1 MGPYPAATLAALGML
16 KSMKRALIIGASGG
30 IGTALVEA
38 LTDYEPTYELT
49 LVGRD
54 ARNLRGLSGQAVPTD
69 VTSELEVEAL
79 FADLPPQDLIVY
91 AAGDIQPEPLAS
103 TSADSWNRVLDANLT
118 GLFYT
123 LKYASG
129 KLNQDAR
136 IFVLGARPE
145 LVTFRGFGAYA
156 AAKAGVAALVKVAAQ
171 EYKRKASL
179 TLVLPKAVNTGF
191 WEAVGKPPKDALE
204 PRAVAEAIVK
214 SLAGEPEDELRV
226 G

>member
-1 MGPYPAATLAALGML
+1 
-16 KSMKRALIIGASGG
+16 MKQGLIIGASGG
-30 IGTALVEA
+30 IGSALVKV
-38 LTDYEPTYELT
+38 LKDYELT

-54 ARNLRGLSGQAVPTD
+54 ARKLQGLSGQAVPTD

-79 FADLPPQDLIVY
+79 FADLPSQDLIIY
-91 AAGDIQPEPLAS
+91 AAGAIRPEPLGS
-103 TSADSWNRVLDANLT
+103 TSTEGWTNVLDANLT

-123 LKYASG
+123 LKYAEP
-129 KLNQDAR
+129 KLNKDAR

-179 TLVLPKAVNTGF
+179 TLVLPKAVATGF
-191 WEAVGKPPKDALE
+191 WENVGKVPKDALE
-204 PRAVAEAIVK
+204 PSAVAEAIVS
-214 SLAGEPEDELRV
+214 SLAGAAEDELRV

>member
-1 MGPYPAATLAALGML
+1 
-16 KSMKRALIIGASGG
+16 MKRALIIGAGGG
-30 IGTALVEA
+30 IGSALVEA
-38 LTDYEPTYELT
+38 LLGYELT

-54 ARNLRGLSGQAVPTD
+54 ARKLQRLNGQAVPTD

-79 FADLPPQDLIVY
+79 FADLPPLDLIVY
-91 AAGDIQPEPLAS
+91 AAGDIQPEPLSS
-103 TSADSWNRVLDANLT
+103 TSADSWNRIIDANLT

-123 LKYASG
+123 LKYAAT
-129 KLNQDAR
+129 KLDKDAR

-179 TLVLPKAVNTGF
+179 TLVLPKAVDTGF
-191 WEAVGKPPKDALE
+191 WESVGNVPKDALA
-204 PRAVAEAIVK
+204 PKAVAKAIVE
-214 SLAGEPEDELRV
+214 SLGRAPEDELKI

>member
-1 MGPYPAATLAALGML
+1 ML

-30 IGTALVEA
+30 IGTALVGA

-54 ARNLRGLSGQAVPTD
+54 ARKLQGLSGQAVPTD

-79 FADLPPQDLIVY
+79 FADLAPQDLIVY
-91 AAGDIQPEPLAS
+91 AAGDIQPEPLAT
-103 TSADSWNRVLDANLT
+103 TSADTWNRVLDANLT
-118 GLFYT
+118 GLFYV
-123 LKYASG
+123 LKYADA
-129 KLNQDAR
+129 KLNKDAR

-191 WEAVGKPPKDALE
+191 WEPVGKPPKDALE

>member
-16 KSMKRALIIGASGG
+16 ESMKRALIIGASGG

-54 ARNLRGLSGQAVPTD
+54 ARTLGGLSGQAVPTD

-91 AAGDIQPEPLAS
+91 AAGDIQPEPLAT
-103 TSADSWNRVLDANLT
+103 TSADTWTRIMDANLT
-118 GLFYT
+118 GLFYV
-123 LKYASG
+123 LKYADA

-179 TLVLPKAVNTGF
+179 TLVLPKAINTGF

-204 PRAVAEAIVK
+204 PRAVAEAVVA
-214 SLAGEPEDELRV
+214 SLAAKPEEVLRI

>member
-1 MGPYPAATLAALGML
+1 MG
-16 KSMKRALIIGASGG
+16 RN
-30 IGTALVEA
+30 
-38 LTDYEPTYELT
+38 
-49 LVGRD
+49 
-54 ARNLRGLSGQAVPTD
+54 ARKLPGLRGQVVPTD

-91 AAGDIQPEPLAS
+91 AAGDVEPEPLRS
-103 TSADSWNRVLDANLT
+103 TSADSWNRVMDANLT

-123 LKYASG
+123 LKYADG
-129 KLNQDAR
+129 KLSEGAR

-179 TLVLPKAVNTGF
+179 TLVLPKAVDTGF
-191 WEAVGKPPKDALE
+191 WANVGKVPKDALE
-204 PRAVAEAIVK
+204 PGAVAEAIVK
-214 SLAGEPEDELRV
+214 SLAGEPEDELKV

>member
-1 MGPYPAATLAALGML
+1 
-16 KSMKRALIIGASGG
+16 MKRALIIGASGG
-30 IGTALVEA
+30 IGSALVKV
-38 LTDYEPTYELT
+38 LKDYELT

-54 ARNLRGLSGQAVPTD
+54 VRKLQGLRGQVVPTD

-91 AAGDIQPEPLAS
+91 AAGDIQPEPLGS
-103 TSADSWNRVLDANLT
+103 TSTESWTRVLDVNLT

-123 LKYASG
+123 FKYAEP
-129 KLNQDAR
+129 KLNKDAR

-191 WEAVGKPPKDALE
+191 WENVGKPPKDALE
-204 PRAVAEAIVK
+204 PGTVAEAIVT
-214 SLAGEPEDELRV
+214 SLAGDPEDELRV

>member
-1 MGPYPAATLAALGML
+1 ML
-16 KSMKRALIIGASGG
+16 ERMKRALIIGASGG
-30 IGTALVEA
+30 IGTALVGA
-38 LTDYEPTYELT
+38 LKDYELT

-54 ARNLRGLSGQAVPTD
+54 AHKLQGLGGQAVPTD

-91 AAGDIQPEPLAS
+91 AAGDIEPEPLAT
-103 TSADSWNRVLDANLT
+103 TSAATWNRVLDVNLT
-118 GLFYT
+118 GLFYV
-123 LKYASG
+123 LKYAAPDLA
-129 KLNQDAR
+129 KDAR

-156 AAKAGVAALVKVAAQ
+156 AAKAGVAALVKVASQ
-171 EYKRKASL
+171 EYKRKAAL

-191 WEAVGKPPKDALE
+191 WEPVGKPPKDALE
-204 PRAVAEAIVK
+204 PRIVAEAIVK
-214 SLAGEPEDELRV
+214 SLAGEPEDELRI

>member
-30 IGTALVEA
+30 IGTALVGA

-103 TSADSWNRVLDANLT
+103 TSADSWNRVL
-118 GLFYT
+118 
-123 LKYASG
+123 
-129 KLNQDAR
+129 
-136 IFVLGARPE
+136 
-145 LVTFRGFGAYA
+145 
-156 AAKAGVAALVKVAAQ
+156 
-171 EYKRKASL
+171 
-179 TLVLPKAVNTGF
+179 
-191 WEAVGKPPKDALE
+191 
-204 PRAVAEAIVK
+204 AIVK

-226 G
+226 S

>member
-1 MGPYPAATLAALGML
+1 
-16 KSMKRALIIGASGG
+16 MKQALIIGASGG
-30 IGTALVEA
+30 IGSALVAA
-38 LTDYEPTYELT
+38 LKDYELT

-54 ARNLRGLSGQAVPTD
+54 ARKLRGLEGQAVPTD

-91 AAGDIQPEPLAS
+91 AAGAIQPEPLGS
-103 TSADSWNRVLDANLT
+103 TSTEGWTNVLDANLT
-118 GLFYT
+118 GLFYI
-123 LKYASG
+123 LKYAEP
-129 KLNQDAR
+129 KLNKDAR

-156 AAKAGVAALVKVAAQ
+156 AAKAGVSALVKVAAQ
-171 EYKRKASL
+171 EYKRKAAL

-191 WEAVGKPPKDALE
+191 WENVGKVPKDALE
-204 PRAVAEAIVK
+204 PSAVAEAILK
-214 SLAGEPEDELRV
+214 SLAGAPEAELSV

>member
-1 MGPYPAATLAALGML
+1 M
-16 KSMKRALIIGASGG
+16 
-30 IGTALVEA
+30 
-38 LTDYEPTYELT
+38 
-49 LVGRD
+49 
-54 ARNLRGLSGQAVPTD
+54 
-69 VTSELEVEAL
+69 
-79 FADLPPQDLIVY
+79 
-91 AAGDIQPEPLAS
+91 
-103 TSADSWNRVLDANLT
+103 LDANLT
-118 GLFYT
+118 GLFYV
-123 LKYASG
+123 LKYADA
-129 KLNQDAR
+129 KLNKDAR

-171 EYKRKASL
+171 EYKRKASV

-191 WEAVGKPPKDALE
+191 WEPVGKPPKDALE

>member
-54 ARNLRGLSGQAVPTD
+54 ARSLQGLSGQAVPTD

-79 FADLPPQDLIVY
+79 FADLPLQDLIVY
-91 AAGDIQPEPLAS
+91 AAGDVQPEPLAT
-103 TSADSWNRVLDANLT
+103 TSADTWTRVLDANLT
-118 GLFYT
+118 GLFYV
-123 LKYASG
+123 LKYADA

-156 AAKAGVAALVKVAAQ
+156 AAKGGVAALVKVAAQ

-191 WEAVGKPPKDALE
+191 WENVGKPPKDALE

-214 SLAGEPEDELRV
+214 SLAREPEDELRV

>member
-1 MGPYPAATLAALGML
+1 
-16 KSMKRALIIGASGG
+16 MKRALIIGAGGG
-30 IGTALVEA
+30 IGSALVEA
-38 LTDYEPTYELT
+38 LSGYELT

-54 ARNLRGLSGQAVPTD
+54 ARKLQRLNGQAVPTD

-91 AAGDIQPEPLAS
+91 AAGDIQPEALSS
-103 TSADSWNRVLDANLT
+103 TSADVWNRVMDANLT

-123 LKYASG
+123 FKYADT
-129 KLNQDAR
+129 KLNKDAR

-179 TLVLPKAVNTGF
+179 TLVLPKAVDTRF
-191 WEAVGKPPKDALE
+191 WENLGKVPKDALE
-204 PRAVAEAIVK
+204 PSAVADAIVA
-214 SLAGEPEDELRV
+214 SLGGAPEDELKV